1 MSEATAGDGRLAG
14 KVALITGAADGI
26 GRAIT
31 EQFSAEGAAVAVTDI
46 NGKGAEAVA
55 ARIRATGR
63 QAMAI
68 ACDVSESGAVQHAVE
83 HCVSNFGCLTTVVG
97 GAAVLTPVVPIDALS
112 EDDWQRALDVNL
124 TGCFLLCKHAVP
136 HLKAA
141 QGSSIILIASQMA
154 RVASEGQAA
163 YCATKGALT
172 QLAKTMAL
180 DYAADLIRVNTRSPG
195 GVATGR
201 LAKRFGSLEQ
211 AQRIWGPKHPLGRL
225 GEPEEVARSA
235 VFLASEDSSFMTGSD
250 LLIDGGYSAW

>member
-1 MSEATAGDGRLAG
+1 MSTATNGDGQLVG

-26 GRAIT
+26 GLAIA
-31 EQFSAEGAAVAVTDI
+31 EQFSAEGAAVAIADI
-46 NGKGAEAVA
+46 NAEKAEMVA
-55 ARIRATGR
+55 AGIRAEGR
-63 QAMAI
+63 QATAI
-68 ACDVSESGAVQHAVE
+68 ACDVSESEAVRHAVE
-83 HCVSNFGCLTTVVG
+83 HCVTSFGSLTTIVG
-97 GAAVLTPVVPIDALS
+97 GAAVLTPLMPIDALP
-112 EDDWQRALDVNL
+112 EDEWHLALNVNL

-136 HLKAA
+136 HLKTVR
-141 QGSSIILIASQMA
+141 GSSIILIASQMA

-180 DYAADLIRVNTRSPG
+180 DYAADGIRVNTLSPG

-201 LAKRFGSLEQ
+201 IAKRFGSLAQ
-211 AQRIWGPKHPLGRL
+211 AQRIWGPKHPIGRL
-225 GEPEEVARSA
+225 GEPKEVARSA